1 MTRIEPGFKG
11 AKLVG
16 AVVDTAANPVPE
28 ATATVVGGVK
38 KGAAVAPI
46 TPAADGTAAGT
57 ALNALIA
64 SLKAAGVIA

>member
-1 MTRIEPGFKG
+1 M
-11 AKLVG
+11 
-16 AVVDTAANPVPE
+16 VDTDVNPVPA
-28 ATATVVGGVK
+28 ATTTVVGGVK

-46 TPAADGTAAGT
+46 TPATDGTAAGT

>member
-1 MTRIEPGFKG
+1 MARTEVGFKG

-16 AVVDTAANPVPE
+16 AVVDTDANPVPA
-28 ATATVVGGVK
+28 ATPTVVGGVK
-38 KGAAVAPI
+38 QGAAVAPI

-64 SLKAAGVIA
+64 SLKAAGVIE